1 MYCSHCGKQSAQ
13 DANFCSA
20 CGAPTG
26 PRPGYVQ
33 DSAIVR
39 PRYPRMIAGVCSGI
53 AIHYG
58 WNVALFRFLT
68 VAFTLLSSGTG
79 VLIYVGAW
87 ILLPDAPYALPR
99 PSVVQASVMQ
109 PQQRPQGNAI

>member
-1 MYCSHCGKQSAQ
+1 MFCAHCGKQSAQ

-20 CGAPTG
+20 CGAPAG

-33 DSAIVR
+33 DNRIVR

-58 WNVALFRFLT
+58 WDLALVRILT
-68 VAFTLLSSGTG
+68 VVFTLLTGGTG
-79 VLIYVGAW
+79 LLLYIAAW
-87 ILLPDAPYALPR
+87 ILLPDAPYALPQ
-99 PSVVQASVMQ
+99 PVMVQ
-109 PQQRPQGNAI
+109 PQQTRPQGNAV